1 MTFSALNVA
10 VTDLRRSLTTF
21 VGPSALPEVAVRPPV
36 DGGGEISFLRL
47 VAWSYVL
54 LFEAGRISIPFL
66 LRTAD
71 AYQPQRASMEMI
83 RALRTW
89 SFHNVGFE
97 SDRDLQLSRQVERW
111 FLETC
116 GRSPPEDQTS
126 WNVCFERAGDL
137 VIEVV
142 AQCQRAVAGVLS
154 TSDGEAVIKDLRH
167 RLERSWAPD
176 RFDALLGDVA
186 TRLDVRVDVPRFR
199 RARLDRWR
207 SFLLDLAD
215 DDDPNEAV
223 ERLMERDLLEYIDGV
238 LPISGRDI
246 MARFGMLPGPRVG
259 AMLRVAREL
268 FAAGTR
274 NKEDLMATLSERL
287 VDSQDL
293 TTR

>member
-10 VTDLRRSLTTF
+10 VNDLRRSLTSF

-36 DGGGEISFLRL
+36 EGSGEISFLRL

-66 LRTAD
+66 LRTAG
-71 AYQPQRASMEMI
+71 AYQAQRASIEMVH
-83 RALRTW
+83 ALRTW

-111 FLETC
+111 FIESC

-126 WNVCFERAGDL
+126 WNVCFEQVADL
-137 VIEVV
+137 VVEIVS
-142 AQCQRAVAGVLS
+142 QCQSAVAGVLS
-154 TSDGEAVIKDLRH
+154 TSDGEAVIEDLRH

-186 TRLDVRVDVPRFR
+186 TRLDVRVDVPKFR
-199 RARLDRWR
+199 RSRLDRWR

-215 DDDPNEAV
+215 DDDPVNAV

-246 MARFGMLPGPRVG
+246 MAWFGIPPGPQVG
-259 AMLRVAREL
+259 AILRIAREL

-274 NKEDLMATLSERL
+274 DRDELIAALNERL
-287 VDSQDL
+287 ADSQESS
-293 TTR
+293 TR

>member
-10 VTDLRRSLTTF
+10 VNDLRRSLTSF

-66 LRTAD
+66 LRTAG
-71 AYQPQRASMEMI
+71 AYQAQRASIEMV

-111 FLETC
+111 FLESC

-126 WNVCFERAGDL
+126 WNVCFEQMGDL
-137 VIEVV
+137 VVEIVS
-142 AQCQRAVAGVLS
+142 QCQRAVAGVLS

-186 TRLDVRVDVPRFR
+186 TRLDVRVDVQKFR
-199 RARLDRWR
+199 RSRLDRWR

-215 DDDPNEAV
+215 DDDPISAV

-246 MARFGMLPGPRVG
+246 MARFDVPPGPQVG
-259 AMLRVAREL
+259 TMLRIAREL

-274 NKEDLMATLSERL
+274 NREELMAALSERL
-287 VDSQDL
+287 ADGQEL
-293 TTR
+293 ATR